1 MSSHKY
7 NNQPEA
13 LAAGIYRFRFYRMG
27 EWMDIIIDDQL
38 PKKFHAK
45 VKNNEYWV
53 PLVEKAYAKFF
64 GYDKNKKILLMFLQ
78 DLFSTQFKVLSNANW
93 RRTLLGPL

>member
-1 MSSHKY
+1 MGKFG
-7 NNQPEA
+7 NNFVS
-13 LAAGIYRFRFYRMG
+13 LATLVDRFRFYRMG

-64 GYDKNKKILLMFLQ
+64 G
-78 DLFSTQFKVLSNANW
+78 
-93 RRTLLGPL
+93 

>member
-1 MSSHKY
+1 MPQY

-13 LAAGIYRFRFYRMG
+13 RKGGIYRFRFYHMG

-38 PKKFHAK
+38 PKKYAAK
-45 VKNNEYWV
+45 PQSCALSGDFEYWV

-64 GYDKNKKILLMFLQ
+64 GGYKQTIAGEPLWALCNLTGGI
-78 DLFSTQFKVLSNANW
+78 TFKVPIK
-93 RRTLLGPL
+93 RTEY